1 MSLYT
6 KFGSQK
12 KFSATIKYLTR
23 INLYRKRVWMCKSTA
38 KTNLTYEEALVSEKC
53 TAKKVEGLP
62 KELVAPALRTIQFSM
77 LSLKD
82 LANTIASELQQHLF
96 VGAELFGRKDGDLY
110 PCKILNI
117 AKEGT
122 KEPRY
127 EVGWFDKDKKI
138 SENSQVNAE
147 DLVWKKFP
155 FSRNVLKSF
164 IRESTSRSIPWILHG
179 KLAQKHGISTD
190 PPEEIQSKFLFQD
203 GQLVGKK
210 KRKKNENVVEVI
222 EESGKSKRKKV
233 NSKLERSV
241 ADHTEKEDN
250 EMKEEPIKYPIDDAL
265 VQPSPHDPILTDRPS
280 PSRDFNVPMDC
291 VGDLLMVWDFCS
303 SFSRLLHLWPFSLED
318 FDNAICHKDS
328 NLVLIVELHASLF
341 GALMRDNSEYFLNVQ
356 RRTRKLKITLIS
368 WAEYL
373 CDFLEVINIPELCS
387 HIALIK
393 RGHYGL
399 LNPNVKLGILR
410 ELVNQVLQTD
420 LFREKLGDHIE
431 QRRALGATRRGEALE
446 EGRKKRERKEKMMA
460 DADADAGADANGVM
474 NGHGLE
480 GTETNMDIVASDNHH
495 IQNGTVAGE
504 RNAENSSQ
512 ENGLLEKSE
521 NVHLENG
528 EKKIDKKQIGKME
541 AENVKDSSGKEPMK
555 HLIDDKKEASEK
567 KSKEQRKEYF
577 AREIEKRVIR
587 TSPLGKDR
595 DYTRYWWFQRDGRI
609 FVESSDSRQWGYYS
623 SKEEL
628 EALMGSLNCKGER
641 ECALKKQLAKFYD
654 RICLGLQ
661 KRLKDLA
668 YKIAAEEA
676 VLRRSTRVRA
686 PPRENPANAF
696 LKYVNKWKEE

>member
-1 MSLYT
+1 
-6 KFGSQK
+6 
-12 KFSATIKYLTR
+12 
-23 INLYRKRVWMCKSTA
+23 
-38 KTNLTYEEALVSEKC
+38 
-53 TAKKVEGLP
+53 
-62 KELVAPALRTIQFSM
+62 
-77 LSLKD
+77 
-82 LANTIASELQQHLF
+82 
-96 VGAELFGRKDGDLY
+96 
-110 PCKILNI
+110 
-117 AKEGT
+117 
-122 KEPRY
+122 
-127 EVGWFDKDKKI
+127 
-138 SENSQVNAE
+138 
-147 DLVWKKFP
+147 
-155 FSRNVLKSF
+155 
-164 IRESTSRSIPWILHG
+164 
-179 KLAQKHGISTD
+179 
-190 PPEEIQSKFLFQD
+190 
-203 GQLVGKK
+203 
-210 KRKKNENVVEVI
+210 
-222 EESGKSKRKKV
+222 
-233 NSKLERSV
+233 
-241 ADHTEKEDN
+241 
-250 EMKEEPIKYPIDDAL
+250 MKEEPIKYPIDDAL

-356 RRTRKLKITLIS
+356 RRTRKLKVKDPALLHIFVGIVCTNAEVNSSLFNIYFPNSFKNFHFTLFYSNILFIYFLFQITLIS

-512 ENGLLEKSE
+512 ENGLLEK
-521 NVHLENG
+521 
-528 EKKIDKKQIGKME
+528 
-541 AENVKDSSGKEPMK
+541 
-555 HLIDDKKEASEK
+555 
-567 KSKEQRKEYF
+567 R
-577 AREIEKRVIR
+577 
-587 TSPLGKDR
+587 
-595 DYTRYWWFQRDGRI
+595 
-609 FVESSDSRQWGYYS
+609 
-623 SKEEL
+623 
-628 EALMGSLNCKGER
+628 C
-641 ECALKKQLAKFYD
+641 
-654 RICLGLQ
+654 
-661 KRLKDLA
+661 
-668 YKIAAEEA
+668 
-676 VLRRSTRVRA
+676 
-686 PPRENPANAF
+686 
-696 LKYVNKWKEE
+696 